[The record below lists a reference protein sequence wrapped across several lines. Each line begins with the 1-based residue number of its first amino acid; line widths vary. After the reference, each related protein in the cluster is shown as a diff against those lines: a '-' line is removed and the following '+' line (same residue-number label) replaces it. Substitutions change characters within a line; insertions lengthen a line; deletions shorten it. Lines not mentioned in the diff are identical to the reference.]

1 MYNNEYNTQ
10 IAQRLLEN
18 NEKLIR
24 HQDEINA
31 MADTSFT
38 SHLEGMA
45 LRDQNVIGGSGYT
58 EATVRDIGYA
68 ADKTEGAKGS
78 GEPEPVVMTRKPR
91 KSKNKVVVDGGAIL
105 GLAEIETDPRGDPTV
120 KAPLVQD
127 APSSSKENT
136 QTEVTVVTE
145 MPAAKAVGGGKQLNK
160 YRALVK
166 EIMEKHKMK
175 LPYAAK
181 YIKEH
186 NLYNKDA

>member
-68 ADKTEGAKGS
+68 ADKTEGAKGN
-78 GEPEPVVMTRKPR
+78 GEPEPVVKTRKPR

-175 LPYAAK
+175 LPDAAK

>member
-18 NEKLIR
+18 NEQLIR
-24 HQDEINA
+24 HQEDINA

-45 LRDQNVIGGSGYT
+45 LRDQNVIGGSGYA

-78 GEPEPVVMTRKPR
+78 GEPEPVAKTRKPR
-91 KSKNKVVVDGGAIL
+91 KSKNKVVIDGGAIL
-105 GLAEIETDPRGDPTV
+105 GLAEVETDPRGDPSV
-120 KAPLVQD
+120 KAPLVQE

-136 QTEVTVVTE
+136 QTEVTVVTD
-145 MPAAKAVGGGKQLNK
+145 MPAAKAVGGGKKLNK
-160 YRALVK
+160 YRTLVK

-175 LPYAAK
+175 LPEAAK

-186 NLYNKDA
+186 NLYNKDV

>member
-78 GEPEPVVMTRKPR
+78 GEPEPVVKTRKPR

-145 MPAAKAVGGGKQLNK
+145 MPAAKAVGGGKKINK

-175 LPYAAK
+175 LPDAAK

>member
-18 NEKLIR
+18 NEQLIR
-24 HQDEINA
+24 HQEVNNA

-58 EATVRDIGYA
+58 EATVRDLGFA
-68 ADKTEGAKGS
+68 ADKAEGVQGS
-78 GEPEPVVMTRKPR
+78 GEPEPVAKTRKAR
-91 KSKNKVVVDGGAIL
+91 KNKNKIDGGAIL
-105 GLAEIETDPRGDPTV
+105 GLAEVETDPRGDPV
-120 KAPLVQD
+120 LSAPLVQA

-145 MPAAKAVGGGKQLNK
+145 MPAAKAVGGGKKLNK
-160 YRALVK
+160 YRTLVK

-175 LPYAAK
+175 LPEAAK

>member
-18 NEKLIR
+18 NEQLIR
-24 HQDEINA
+24 HQEQNNA
-31 MADTSFT
+31 MADTSCT

-45 LRDQNVIGGSGYT
+45 LRDQSVIGGSGYA

-78 GEPEPVVMTRKPR
+78 GEPEPVVKTRKPR
-91 KSKNKVVVDGGAIL
+91 KSKNKIDGGAIL
-105 GLAEIETDPRGDPTV
+105 GLAEIETDPRGDPV
-120 KAPLVQD
+120 LSAPLVQA

-145 MPAAKAVGGGKQLNK
+145 MPAAKAVGGGKKLNK
-160 YRALVK
+160 YRTLVK

-175 LPYAAK
+175 LPEAAK

>member
-1 MYNNEYNTQ
+1 MYINDYNTQ
-10 IAQRLLEN
+10 LAQRLLEN
-18 NEKLIR
+18 NENLIR
-24 HQDEINA
+24 HQEENNN
-31 MADTSFT
+31 MGDTSFT

-58 EATVRDIGYA
+58 EATVRDLGFA
-68 ADKTEGAKGS
+68 ADKTEGVQGS
-78 GEPEPVVMTRKPR
+78 GEPEPVVKTRKPR

-105 GLAEIETDPRGDPTV
+105 GLAEIETDPRGDPAV
-120 KAPLVQD
+120 SAPLVQT

-136 QTEVTVVTE
+136 QTEATVVTE

-175 LPYAAK
+175 LPEAAK

-186 NLYNKDA
+186 NLYNKDV

>member
-45 LRDQNVIGGSGYT
+45 LRGQNVIGGSGYA

-68 ADKTEGAKGS
+68 ADKTEGATWS
-78 GEPEPVVMTRKPR
+78 RTHQAPVRR
-91 KSKNKVVVDGGAIL
+91 IL
-105 GLAEIETDPRGDPTV
+105 KR
-120 KAPLVQD
+120 
-127 APSSSKENT
+127 
-136 QTEVTVVTE
+136 
-145 MPAAKAVGGGKQLNK
+145 
-160 YRALVK
+160 R
-166 EIMEKHKMK
+166 
-175 LPYAAK
+175 LPW
-181 YIKEH
+181 
-186 NLYNKDA
+186 